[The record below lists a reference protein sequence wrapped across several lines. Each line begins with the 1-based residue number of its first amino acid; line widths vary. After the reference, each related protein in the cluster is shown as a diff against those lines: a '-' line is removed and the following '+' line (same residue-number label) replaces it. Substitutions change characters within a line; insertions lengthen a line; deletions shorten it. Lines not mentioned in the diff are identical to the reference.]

1 MRAHIRRWL
10 PSPDELKSK
19 RGLRW
24 LKPLLERRWLWH
36 LDRRRVAAGAAIGVF
51 FGFLIP
57 IGQIPLSAVG
67 AFAFRANL
75 PVAAVCTLVSNPLTY
90 VPIYILAYKT
100 GSALL
105 GDEPSARHVRAI
117 ERAVE
122 KPEKLWKKLAAIGKP
137 LAVGFV
143 VFAVVGA
150 TVTWLA
156 VNWIWI
162 LAVRLRRA
170 RPWHH
175 RRRA

>member
-1 MRAHIRRWL
+1 M
-10 PSPDELKSK
+10 KSK
-19 RGLRW
+19 RALRW

-67 AFAFRANL
+67 AVALRANL
-75 PVAAVCTLVSNPLTY
+75 PVAAACTLVSNPLTY

-100 GSALL
+100 GARLL
-105 GDEPSARHVRAI
+105 GDEPSARHVRAL
-117 ERAVE
+117 EKAAGQAPGPSFWRRAAGIAE
-122 KPEKLWKKLAAIGKP
+122 P
-137 LAVGFV
+137 LALGFA
-143 VFAVVGA
+143 VFAVIGA
-150 TVTWLA
+150 TLTWLA

-170 RPWHH
+170 RHWRH
-175 RRRA
+175 RKRA